1 MISTLLCVATCR
13 VQRLCC
19 PPSSWTCTTYLPSG
33 EMATYVA
40 LPVVV
45 SRVIF
50 ADANEI
56 AFLGWLRLK
65 NLYKPKPA
73 IATASAIKIMAI
85 VVAGLLRF
93 GLANAP
99 VAAVEGTGSTVVGA
113 VARFMA
119 ASVVCGRMLV
129 SDSVA
134 VDPSFAVPAS
144 LPSDD
149 ESLTRRVPSARQ
161 KTSASSLSKRL
172 HCGQRFM
179 FHCLEFN
186 L

>member
-33 EMATYVA
+33 EMATRVA

-45 SRVIF
+45 SRAIF

-56 AFLGWLRLK
+56 SFLGWLRLK

-73 IATASAIKIMAI
+73 TETTTAITAI
-85 VVAGLLRF
+85 VIAVLLLFR
-93 GLANAP
+93 LANAP
-99 VAAVEGTGSTVVGA
+99 VVAADGAGSTIVGA
-113 VARFMA
+113 VARFTA
-119 ASVVCGRMLV
+119 LSVVCGRMLV

-134 VDPSFAVPAS
+134 VNPSFAVPAS

-161 KTSASSLSKRL
+161 NTSASSLSTRL
-172 HCGQRFM
+172 HCGQRFIIKIY
-179 FHCLEFN
+179 
-186 L
+186 